1 MIPSL
6 YQELGT
12 LGYSPFTTG
21 HYDWDVSPNHIT
33 PQYISP
39 PTQKQDIIIVFL
51 GRVLV
56 GV

>member
-21 HYDWDVSPNHIT
+21 HYDWDVSPNHII
-33 PQYISP
+33 PQYIS
-39 PTQKQDIIIVFL
+39 TTRTKQHFIFGIL